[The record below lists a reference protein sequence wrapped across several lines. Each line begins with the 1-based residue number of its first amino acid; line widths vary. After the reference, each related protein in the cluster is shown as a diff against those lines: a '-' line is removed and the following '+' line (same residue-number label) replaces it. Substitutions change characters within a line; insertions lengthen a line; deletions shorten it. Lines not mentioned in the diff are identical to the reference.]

1 MIRIAAILIL
11 LTGILR
17 GQSVVETELFRIHYS
32 AEVSP
37 AMQIATTK
45 AATML
50 GWVCDRQFPPDTPA
64 PYTDGKAHLYIY
76 AQSGMGW
83 TIAETHLSGP
93 VGIINGRSLPLKP
106 WIVINSDNWDPIA
119 DTFTWGDQGA
129 VDVMFHELIHALG
142 AWVCGTTA
150 WTVWNAIADET
161 HWFGEQGLAYYRAE
175 IDPAALFIPLQG
187 WQHVENSVAPFA
199 ITTNIMETR
208 LGYYPQMVCGFELA
222 MLRDVGIATAP
233 TATFSL
239 SWLYN
244 RRANP
249 WSTRPATI
257 TSPPGII
264 LTNQQ

>member
-50 GWVCDRQFPPDTPA
+50 GWMVDRPIPLDAPA
-64 PYTDGKAHLYIY
+64 PYNTGRAVLFVY

-83 TIAETHLSGP
+83 TIAETSVIGP
-93 VGIINGRSLPLKP
+93 IHVINGRSVPLRP
-106 WIVINSDNWDPIA
+106 TITINSDNWDA
-119 DTFTWGDQGA
+119 LGDTFTWGDQGA

-233 TATFSL
+233 TESFSL
-239 SWLYN
+239 SDLYN
-244 RRANP
+244 RRRSP
-249 WSTRPATI
+249 WGNNSASI
-257 TSPPGII
+257 VSPPGII
-264 LTNQQ
+264 LPTQP